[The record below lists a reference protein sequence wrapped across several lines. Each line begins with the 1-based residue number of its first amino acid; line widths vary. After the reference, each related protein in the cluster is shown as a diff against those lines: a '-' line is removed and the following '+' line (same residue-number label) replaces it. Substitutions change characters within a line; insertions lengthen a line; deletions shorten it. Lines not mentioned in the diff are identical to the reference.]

1 MVKSIVRVGGPDED
15 SVAALTARFAG
26 IRAELGVPADFPPE
40 VLAAAQAAADSPPR
54 SDGDLRDLLFVT
66 IDPPGSTDLDQ
77 AMFLS
82 RSAGSDGGFHVDYA
96 IADVPAFVP
105 AGHPVD
111 AEARRRGQTLY
122 APDQRTPLHPTVLS
136 ENAASLLEG
145 ADRPAFVWRF
155 DLSATGEVQRVDL
168 VRAVVRNRHRLDY
181 AGVQAA
187 AQAHPDAAPGK
198 DPDDE
203 VALQAVLLREIG
215 ELRMELERRRGGASL
230 PLPEQEV
237 EAKDGRYSVTLR
249 PAVPAEDWNAQI
261 SLMTG
266 MAAAQLML
274 TGRAGLLRTL
284 PTPEQWAV
292 DRFRRQAAAL
302 GIPWAADV
310 AYGEFLR
317 GLRRD
322 DPQELALMH
331 EAGALFRGAGYTPID
346 PTPGAALPA
355 VTTHAAVAAPY
366 AHVTAPLRRLVDR
379 FGLVVSHALAQ
390 GQPVPD
396 WALQA
401 LPNLPAVMSASDQLA
416 GHIEHRCT
424 DLVEAAVLAHR
435 VGEQFD
441 AVVVDTHKTGVKV
454 QVIEPAV
461 LASATGGAA
470 LGAAV
475 RVRLD
480 IADVDQG
487 LVQFSVL

>member
-1 MVKSIVRVGGPDED
+1 MVRSTVRLTGPDED
-15 SVAALTARFAG
+15 SVAALAHRFAQ
-26 IRAELGVPADFPPE
+26 IRSELGVAADFPAE
-40 VLAAAQAAADSPPR
+40 VLDAAQAAADAPQP
-54 SDGDLRDLLFVT
+54 SDGDLRDLPFVT

-77 AMFLS
+77 AMFLA
-82 RSAGSDGGFHVDYA
+82 RSAGSDGGYHVDYA

-105 AGHPVD
+105 AGRPVD

-136 ENAASLLEG
+136 ESAASLLEG
-145 ADRPAFVWRF
+145 EDRPAFVWRF
-155 DLSATGEVQRVDL
+155 DLSGTGDVTAVDL
-168 VRAVVRNRHRLDY
+168 VRARVRNRHRLDY
-181 AGVQAA
+181 AGVQAVA
-187 AQAHPDAAPGK
+187 DAHPDAAPGK
-198 DPDDE
+198 DPQDD

-215 ELRMELERRRGGASL
+215 ELRMGLERNRGGASL

-237 EAKDGRYSVTLR
+237 AARDGRYSVTLR

-266 MAAAQLML
+266 MAAAELML

-284 PTPEQWAV
+284 PGPPPEAV
-292 DRFRRQAAAL
+292 DRFRRQAGAL
-302 GIPWAADV
+302 GIPWAAGV

-317 GLRRD
+317 CLRRD
-322 DPQELALMH
+322 DPKELALMH

-346 PTPGAALPA
+346 PSPGAALPA

-379 FGLVVSHALAQ
+379 FGLVVSHALCQ
-390 GQPVPD
+390 GRTVPD

-401 LPNLPAVMSASDQLA
+401 LPSLPAAMAASDLLA
-416 GHIEHRCT
+416 GQVEHRCT
-424 DLVEAAVLAHR
+424 DVVEAAVLAHR

-454 QVIEPAV
+454 QLLEPAV

-487 LVQFSVL
+487 LVEFSVR